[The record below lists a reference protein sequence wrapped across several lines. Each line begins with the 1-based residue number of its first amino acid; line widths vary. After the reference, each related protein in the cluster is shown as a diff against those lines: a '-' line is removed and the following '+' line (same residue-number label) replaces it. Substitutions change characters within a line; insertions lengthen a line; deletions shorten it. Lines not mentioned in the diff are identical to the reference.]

1 MSRLVGES
9 NVRAMSEQF
18 HEMSHEDLIL
28 SFFYITL
35 QSIDGYVGIGVSSV
49 MLDY

>member
-9 NVRAMSEQF
+9 NVRAM